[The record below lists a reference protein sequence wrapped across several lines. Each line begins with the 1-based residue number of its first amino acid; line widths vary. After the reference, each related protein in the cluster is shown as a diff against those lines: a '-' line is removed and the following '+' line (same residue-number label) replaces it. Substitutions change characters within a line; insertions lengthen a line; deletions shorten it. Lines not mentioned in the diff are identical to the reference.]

1 LSYLTVIFEP
11 DGKRVRVEAGITILQ
26 AAKEA
31 GIIIRSECGGRGV
44 CGKCK
49 VIVKNADAISEISG
63 IERKLLSQREIEE
76 GYRLSC
82 QTRIFKDVVVMI
94 PLESRVETRKM
105 EVHGVERRVEI
116 NPIIRKIYVE
126 LKEPT
131 LSDVKPD
138 LERLLEAVEERLG
151 IRGVLEFDFNV
162 LRRLPEILR
171 SSKWNVTAI
180 LWGNRLIDVEP
191 GDTTNEIFG
200 MAVDIGTSKIVCHL
214 VDLKSGD
221 TLAVGS
227 MENPQILYGEDVISR
242 ITYASSS
249 NHNLDSLQKLVVD
262 GINKVFVEVCQKAG
276 VNPDKVYEAVVVGN
290 TAMHHL
296 FLGIQPKYLALSPY
310 TPAVKRSISLMA
322 KNLNINQMNSRGI
335 ITTLPL
341 IAGFVGA
348 DAVADILATGIHES
362 EGNVLL
368 VDIGTNTEIIV
379 GNREDMICC
388 SCASGPA
395 FEGVHIKD
403 GMKAVTGAIERIRI
417 TRNFEVEYETIG
429 GVKPRGLCG
438 SAVIDV
444 VAEMFKH
451 GIIDCHGKFNLSVS
465 IPRLKR
471 TERGFEF
478 VIAWRNETATGREIT
493 ITQKDIR
500 ELQLA
505 KAAIY
510 TGCSILMR
518 KKNLREYDIST
529 LFIAGAFGSYINPEN
544 AKIIGLI
551 PDIPTEKIK
560 FVGNTAVMG
569 AKMALISKEVR
580 QTAELLSKLVRYHE
594 LAADPDFHSEFI
606 NAIPIPN
613 RIIDRFPSVKKY
625 IQSFA

>member
-1 LSYLTVIFEP
+1 MIFEP

-26 AAKEA
+26 AVKEA

-49 VIVKNADAISEISG
+49 VIVKNADAISEISS
-63 IERKLLSQREIEE
+63 IERKLLSQCEIEE

-82 QTRIFKDVVVMI
+82 QTRIFKDVMIMI

-116 NPIIRKIYVE
+116 NPIIRKVYVE

-131 LSDVKPD
+131 LSDIKPD

-162 LRRLPEILR
+162 LRKLPEILR
-171 SSKWNVTAI
+171 SSKWNVTAV
-180 LWGNRLIDVEP
+180 LWSNRLIDVEP

-214 VDLKSGD
+214 VDLKSGE

-242 ITYASSS
+242 IAYASSS

-310 TPAVKRSISLMA
+310 TPAFKGSITLMA
-322 KNLNINQMNSRGI
+322 KNLNINQMNSGGI

-362 EGNVLL
+362 EDNVLL

-379 GNREDMICC
+379 GNKEDMICC

-451 GIIDCHGKFNLSVS
+451 GIIDCNGKFNLSVS

-478 VIAWRNETATGREIT
+478 VIAWQNETATGREIT

-529 LFIAGAFGSYINPEN
+529 LFIAGAFGNYINPEN

-580 QTAELLSKLVRYHE
+580 QTAESLSKLVRYHE

-613 RIIDRFPSVKKY
+613 RIIDRFPSVKTY